1 MTITI
6 TLLALTMTISA
17 CMGVYD
23 FMQNK
28 MAKTVAKREIKEAN
42 KIIDEA
48 IHKIVGLRVS
58 LVCDPNEEIKAKY
71 LHKLIDELKKA
82 KKEI

>member
-6 TLLALTMTISA
+6 TLLTFTMALAA
-17 CMGVYD
+17 CMGIYD
-23 FMQNK
+23 IMQNK
-28 MAKTVAKREIKEAN
+28 MVKTVAKREIKEAN